1 MADVGYAQLY
11 KLQLL
16 FAEMDSAADAK
27 SVAER
32 EFSDQPSID
41 ALMWLYEH
49 RRRGE
54 HSESDA
60 PQIDLDSLDLQTE
73 TANLYA
79 DTKALKMDGAVLDPR
94 EALAVNKLQM
104 DLLGKILDLY
114 ERSKRVKQIGQ
125 FVEYVFNLL
134 TDEQKGKVLSDFG
147 NTYSD

>member
-1 MADVGYAQLY
+1 MTDVGYAQLY

-16 FAEMDSAADAK
+16 FAEMDSASDAK

-41 ALMWLYEH
+41 AVMWLYEH

-54 HSESDA
+54 HTESDA
-60 PQIDLDSLDLQTE
+60 QQIDLDSLDLQAE

-104 DLLGKILDLY
+104 DLLGKILDLH

>member
-41 ALMWLYEH
+41 AVMWLYEH
-49 RRRGE
+49 RRRCE
-54 HSESDA
+54 HTESDTQ
-60 PQIDLDSLDLQTE
+60 QIDLDSLDLQAE

-104 DLLGKILDLY
+104 DLLGKILDLH

>member
-16 FAEMDSAADAK
+16 FAEMDSTADAK

-41 ALMWLYEH
+41 AVMWLYEH
-49 RRRGE
+49 RRRCE
-54 HSESDA
+54 HTESDS
-60 PQIDLDSLDLQTE
+60 PQIDLDSLDLQAE

-104 DLLGKILDLY
+104 DLLGKILDLH

>member
-16 FAEMDSAADAK
+16 FAEMDSASDAK

-41 ALMWLYEH
+41 AVMWLYEH

-54 HSESDA
+54 HTESDA
-60 PQIDLDSLDLQTE
+60 QQIDLDSLDLQAE

-104 DLLGKILDLY
+104 DLLGKILDLH

>member
-11 KLQLL
+11 KLQLI
-16 FAEMDSAADAK
+16 FAEMDNSSDPESVVLNYFEDKPSQDA
-27 SVAER
+27 V
-32 EFSDQPSID
+32 
-41 ALMWLYEH
+41 MWLYEH
-49 RRRGE
+49 RRRGDS
-54 HSESDA
+54 SESND
-60 PQIDLDSLDLQTE
+60 PKIDLDSLDLQVE

-104 DLLGKILDLY
+104 DLLGKILDLH

>member
-11 KLQLL
+11 KLQLI
-16 FAEMDSAADAK
+16 FAEMDNSSDPESVVLNYFDDKPSQDA
-27 SVAER
+27 V
-32 EFSDQPSID
+32 
-41 ALMWLYEH
+41 MWLYEH
-49 RRRGE
+49 RRRGDS
-54 HSESDA
+54 SESGDLK
-60 PQIDLDSLDLQTE
+60 IDLDSLDLQVE

-104 DLLGKILDLY
+104 DLLGKILDLH

>member
-41 ALMWLYEH
+41 AVMWLYEH
-49 RRRGE
+49 RRRCE
-54 HSESDA
+54 HTESDA
-60 PQIDLDSLDLQTE
+60 QQIDLDSLDLQAE

-104 DLLGKILDLY
+104 DLLGKILDLH

>member
-16 FAEMDSAADAK
+16 FAEMDSVADAK

-41 ALMWLYEH
+41 AVMWLYEH

-54 HSESDA
+54 HTESDA
-60 PQIDLDSLDLQTE
+60 QQIDLDSLDLQAE

-104 DLLGKILDLY
+104 DLLGKILDLH

>member
-54 HSESDA
+54 HTESDA
-60 PQIDLDSLDLQTE
+60 PQIDLDSLDLQAE

>member
-16 FAEMDSAADAK
+16 FAEMDSVSDAK

-54 HSESDA
+54 HTESDTQ
-60 PQIDLDSLDLQTE
+60 QIDLDSLDLQAE

-104 DLLGKILDLY
+104 DLLGKILDLH

>member
-16 FAEMDSAADAK
+16 FAEMDSASDAK

-54 HSESDA
+54 RIESDA
-60 PQIDLDSLDLQTE
+60 QQIDLDSLDLQVE

-104 DLLGKILDLY
+104 DLLGKILDLH

>member
-54 HSESDA
+54 HTESDS
-60 PQIDLDSLDLQTE
+60 PQIDLDSLDLQAE

-104 DLLGKILDLY
+104 DLLGKILDLH

>member
-1 MADVGYAQLY
+1 MQVAYAQLY

-16 FAEMDSAADAK
+16 FAEMDSTADAK

-41 ALMWLYEH
+41 AVMWLYEH
-49 RRRGE
+49 RRRCE
-54 HSESDA
+54 HTESDA
-60 PQIDLDSLDLQTE
+60 QQIDLDSLDLQAE

-104 DLLGKILDLY
+104 DLLGKILDLH

>member
-16 FAEMDSAADAK
+16 FAEMDSASDAK

-41 ALMWLYEH
+41 AVMWLYEH
-49 RRRGE
+49 RRRCE
-54 HSESDA
+54 HTESDST
-60 PQIDLDSLDLQTE
+60 QIDLDSLDLQAE

-104 DLLGKILDLY
+104 DLLGKILDLH

>member
-54 HSESDA
+54 HTESDTQ
-60 PQIDLDSLDLQTE
+60 QIDLDSLDLQAE

-104 DLLGKILDLY
+104 DLLGKILDLH

>member
-16 FAEMDSAADAK
+16 FAEMDSTADAK

-41 ALMWLYEH
+41 AVMWLYEH

-54 HSESDA
+54 HTESDA
-60 PQIDLDSLDLQTE
+60 QQIDLDSLDLQAE

-104 DLLGKILDLY
+104 DLLGKILDLH

-134 TDEQKGKVLSDFG
+134 TDEQKGKVLTDFG

>member
-54 HSESDA
+54 HTESDA
-60 PQIDLDSLDLQTE
+60 QQIDLDSLDLQAE

-114 ERSKRVKQIGQ
+114 ERSKRHRQIGE
-125 FVEYVFNLL
+125 FVQSVFEIL
-134 TDEQKGKVLSDFG
+134 TEEQKEKIVKEYGGVYND
-147 NTYSD
+147 

>member
-54 HSESDA
+54 RTESDA
-60 PQIDLDSLDLQTE
+60 QQIDLDSLDLQAE

-104 DLLGKILDLY
+104 DLLGKILDLH

>member
-16 FAEMDSAADAK
+16 FAEMDSASDAK

-41 ALMWLYEH
+41 AVMWLYEH
-49 RRRGE
+49 RRRCE
-54 HSESDA
+54 HTESDA
-60 PQIDLDSLDLQTE
+60 PQIDLDSLDLQAE

-104 DLLGKILDLY
+104 DLLGKILDLH

>member
-60 PQIDLDSLDLQTE
+60 TQIDLDSLDLQAE

-79 DTKALKMDGAVLDPR
+79 DTKALKMDGSVLDPR

>member
-16 FAEMDSAADAK
+16 FAEMDSTADAK

-54 HSESDA
+54 HTESDS
-60 PQIDLDSLDLQTE
+60 PQIDLDSLDLQAE

-94 EALAVNKLQM
+94 EALAINKLQM
-104 DLLGKILDLY
+104 DLLGKILDLH

>member
-11 KLQLL
+11 KLQLI
-16 FAEMDSAADAK
+16 FAEMDNSSDPESVVLNYFEDKPSQDA
-27 SVAER
+27 V
-32 EFSDQPSID
+32 
-41 ALMWLYEH
+41 MWLYEH
-49 RRRGE
+49 RRRGDS
-54 HSESDA
+54 SESGD
-60 PQIDLDSLDLQTE
+60 PKIDLDSLDLQAE

-104 DLLGKILDLY
+104 DLLGKILDLH

>member
-11 KLQLL
+11 KLQLI
-16 FAEMDSAADAK
+16 FAEMDNSSDPESVVLNYFDDKPSQDA
-27 SVAER
+27 V
-32 EFSDQPSID
+32 
-41 ALMWLYEH
+41 MWLYEH

-54 HSESDA
+54 RTESDA
-60 PQIDLDSLDLQTE
+60 RQIDLDSLDLQAE

-104 DLLGKILDLY
+104 DLLGKILDLH

-134 TDEQKGKVLSDFG
+134 TDEQKVKVLSDFG

>member
-54 HSESDA
+54 HTESDA
-60 PQIDLDSLDLQTE
+60 QQIDLDSLDLQAE

-104 DLLGKILDLY
+104 DLLGKILDLH

>member
-16 FAEMDSAADAK
+16 FAEMDSTADAK

-54 HSESDA
+54 HTESDA
-60 PQIDLDSLDLQTE
+60 QQIDLDSLDLQAE

-104 DLLGKILDLY
+104 DLLGKILDLH

>member
-16 FAEMDSAADAK
+16 FAEMDSTADVK

-32 EFSDQPSID
+32 EFSDQASID

-54 HSESDA
+54 HTESDA
-60 PQIDLDSLDLQTE
+60 PQIDLDSLDLQAE

-104 DLLGKILDLY
+104 DLLGKILDLH

>member
-16 FAEMDSAADAK
+16 FAEMDSASDAK

-54 HSESDA
+54 HTESDS
-60 PQIDLDSLDLQTE
+60 PQIDLDSLDLQAE

-104 DLLGKILDLY
+104 DLLGKILDLH

>member
-41 ALMWLYEH
+41 AVMWLYEH

-54 HSESDA
+54 HTESDA
-60 PQIDLDSLDLQTE
+60 QQIDLDSLDLQAE

-104 DLLGKILDLY
+104 DLLGKILDLH

>member
-16 FAEMDSAADAK
+16 FAEMDSASDAK

-41 ALMWLYEH
+41 AVMWLYEH

-54 HSESDA
+54 HTESDS
-60 PQIDLDSLDLQTE
+60 PQIDLDSLDLQAE

-104 DLLGKILDLY
+104 DLLGKILDLH

>member
-11 KLQLL
+11 KLQLI
-16 FAEMDSAADAK
+16 FAEMDNSSDPESVVLNYFEDKPSQDA
-27 SVAER
+27 V
-32 EFSDQPSID
+32 
-41 ALMWLYEH
+41 MWLYEH
-49 RRRGE
+49 RRRGDS
-54 HSESDA
+54 SESGD
-60 PQIDLDSLDLQTE
+60 QKIDLDSLDLQVE

-104 DLLGKILDLY
+104 DLLGKILDLH

-134 TDEQKGKVLSDFG
+134 TDEQKVKVLSDFG

>member
-11 KLQLL
+11 KLQLI
-16 FAEMDSAADAK
+16 FAEMDNSSDPESVVLNYFDDKPSQDA
-27 SVAER
+27 V
-32 EFSDQPSID
+32 
-41 ALMWLYEH
+41 MWLYEH
-49 RRRGE
+49 RRRGDS
-54 HSESDA
+54 SESGD
-60 PQIDLDSLDLQTE
+60 PKIDLDSLDLQVE

-104 DLLGKILDLY
+104 DLLGKILDLH

>member
-11 KLQLL
+11 KLQLI
-16 FAEMDSAADAK
+16 FAEMDNSSDPESVVLNYFEDKPSQDA
-27 SVAER
+27 V
-32 EFSDQPSID
+32 
-41 ALMWLYEH
+41 MWLYEH
-49 RRRGE
+49 RRRGDS
-54 HSESDA
+54 SESGD
-60 PQIDLDSLDLQTE
+60 PKIDLDSLDLQVE

-104 DLLGKILDLY
+104 DLLGKILDLH

-134 TDEQKGKVLSDFG
+134 TDEQREKVLSDFG